1 MDSPGRKRRQ
11 LFLPVSL
18 SNERTDRNVC
28 PTGSVKNHSSTKSFP
43 SLPLLAGVIV
53 FTLMTLALREI
64 SGDIINQEPLTSADA
79 QLSTWLHARGSPFL
93 TRAMLVITSLGATV
107 TVTLISLVLG
117 FYFLWRR
124 RFFWLAAL
132 VSSVLGGALLNRLLK
147 YVFQRPRP
155 HFDDSILKLTSYSFP
170 SGHTMMAT
178 VLYGVLAAYL
188 LSKTENLGM
197 RLMVILSAS
206 MLIALVGFSRIY
218 LGAHYLSDVLGA
230 MAEGLAWLSVCL
242 TAMYSVWRKRN
253 LRV

>member
-1 MDSPGRKRRQ
+1 MSD
-11 LFLPVSL
+11 
-18 SNERTDRNVC
+18 
-28 PTGSVKNHSSTKSFP
+28 PTFDAVKNQFSAKGFL
-43 SLPLLAGVIV
+43 SLPLLAGVVV
-53 FTLMTLALREI
+53 FVIMTLTLSAI
-64 SGDIINQEPLTSADA
+64 SDDIINHEPLTIADA

-107 TVTLISLVLG
+107 TVTFISIVLG
-117 FYFLWRR
+117 FYFLWQR

-132 VSSVLGGALLNRLLK
+132 MSSVLGGALLNRLLK

-155 HFDDSILKLTSYSFP
+155 HFDDSILKLNSYSFP

-188 LSKTENLGM
+188 LSKTENPGM

-218 LGAHYLSDVLGA
+218 LGAHFLSDVLGA

-242 TAMYSVWRKRN
+242 TSVYSFWHNRN
-253 LRV
+253 QRRV